1 MARFA
6 TAILALSACAAT
18 PAAAQSLPLSFVPD
32 DEPVHVRQ
40 RGFSFPTIN
49 YTAPTGETRQRKGI
63 LVGRQVAPNTL
74 VGVGLFETAPRL
86 RGYSPEAA
94 EGRAKGKR
102 RAAIGMSL
110 RF

>member
-6 TAILALSACAAT
+6 IAMLAISACAS
-18 PAAAQSLPLSFVPD
+18 PAAAQHIPLRLSPD
-32 DEPVHVRQ
+32 DEPIHVRQ

-49 YTAPTGETRQRKGI
+49 YTAPTGETRQLKGI
-63 LVGRQVAPNTL
+63 LIGRRVAPNTL
-74 VGVGLFETAPRL
+74 VGVGLFETAPKL
-86 RGYSPEAA
+86 KGYTPEGA

-102 RAAIGMSL
+102 RAAVGLSM

>member
-6 TAILALSACAAT
+6 TAMLALSACATT
-18 PAAAQSLPLSFVPD
+18 PAAAQELPLPFIPD
-32 DEPVHVRQ
+32 DEPIHVRQ

-63 LVGRQVAPNTL
+63 LIGRQVAPNTL
-74 VGVGLFETAPRL
+74 VGVGLFETAPKL
-86 RGYSPEAA
+86 KGYTPEGA

-102 RAAIGMSL
+102 RAAVGLSL

>member
-6 TAILALSACAAT
+6 TAMLAISACAT
-18 PAAAQSLPLSFVPD
+18 PAAAQQFPIPFIPD

-63 LVGRQVAPNTL
+63 LIGRQVAPNTL
-74 VGVGLFETAPRL
+74 VGVGLFETTPRL
-86 RGYSPEAA
+86 KGYSPEAS

>member
-6 TAILALSACAAT
+6 TAMLAISACAS
-18 PAAAQSLPLSFVPD
+18 PAAAQELPFQFIPD

-63 LVGRQVAPNTL
+63 LIGRQVAPNTL
-74 VGVGLFETAPRL
+74 VGVGLFETAPKL
-86 RGYSPEAA
+86 KGYSPEAA

>member
-6 TAILALSACAAT
+6 TAMLALSACATT
-18 PAAAQSLPLSFVPD
+18 PAAAQGIPLRAIPD

-49 YTAPTGETRQRKGI
+49 YTAPTGEIRQRKGI
-63 LVGRQVAPNTL
+63 LIGRQVAPNTL
-74 VGVGLFETAPRL
+74 VGVGLFETAPKV
-86 RGYSPEAA
+86 RGYSPDAA

-102 RAAIGMSL
+102 RAAVGISL

>member
-1 MARFA
+1 MTRFA

-18 PAAAQSLPLSFVPD
+18 PAAAQGLPLSFVPD
-32 DEPVHVRQ
+32 DPVQVRQ

-74 VGVGLFETAPRL
+74 IGVGLFETAPRF

-110 RF
+110 HF

>member
-1 MARFA
+1 MARIA
-6 TAILALSACAAT
+6 TAILALSACAT
-18 PAAAQSLPLSFVPD
+18 PAVAQEAPLSFVTD

-63 LVGRQVAPNTL
+63 LIGRQVAPNTL
-74 VGVGLFETAPRL
+74 LGVGLFETAPRL

-102 RAAIGMSL
+102 RAAVGMSL

>member
-1 MARFA
+1 MVRFA

-18 PAAAQSLPLSFVPD
+18 PAATQGLPLPFVPD
-32 DEPVHVRQ
+32 DEPVHLRQ

-49 YTAPTGETRQRKGI
+49 YTGPTGETRQLKGI
-63 LVGRQVAPNTL
+63 LIGRQVAPNAL
-74 VGVGLFETAPRL
+74 VGVGLFETAPKL
-86 RGYSPEAA
+86 KGYTPEAT

-102 RAAIGMSL
+102 RAAVGMSL

>member
-1 MARFA
+1 MTRFA
-6 TAILALSACAAT
+6 IAILALSACAT
-18 PAAAQSLPLSFVPD
+18 TSAAAQPLQLPLATD
-32 DEPVHVRQ
+32 DEPVHIRQ
-40 RGFSFPTIN
+40 RGFSFPRVN

-63 LVGRQVAPNTL
+63 LIGRRVAPNTL
-74 VGVGLFETAPRL
+74 VGVGLFETVPKL

>member
-6 TAILALSACAAT
+6 TAMLAISACAS
-18 PAAAQSLPLSFVPD
+18 PAAAQELPLQFIPD

-63 LVGRQVAPNTL
+63 LIGRQVAPNTL
-74 VGVGLFETAPRL
+74 VGVGLFETAPKL
-86 RGYSPEAA
+86 KGYSPEAA

>member
-6 TAILALSACAAT
+6 TAILVLSACAST
-18 PAAAQSLPLSFVPD
+18 PAAAQALPLSFVPD
-32 DEPVHVRQ
+32 NEPVHVRQ

-49 YTAPTGETRQRKGI
+49 YTAPTGETRQRRGI
-63 LVGRQVAPNTL
+63 LVGRQVAPNAL

-86 RGYSPEAA
+86 RGYSPEAT

-102 RAAIGMSL
+102 RAAIGLSL

>member
-6 TAILALSACAAT
+6 TAMLAISACAS
-18 PAAAQSLPLSFVPD
+18 PAAAQELPLQFIPD
-32 DEPVHVRQ
+32 DQPVHVRQ

-63 LVGRQVAPNTL
+63 LIGRQVAPNTL
-74 VGVGLFETAPRL
+74 VGVGLFETAPKL
-86 RGYSPEAA
+86 KGYSPEAA

>member
-6 TAILALSACAAT
+6 TSMLAVSAWAAA
-18 PAAAQSLPLSFVPD
+18 PAAAQNLPLSFVPD
-32 DEPVHVRQ
+32 DEPVHVRH

-63 LVGRQVAPNTL
+63 LIGRQVAPNTL
-74 VGVGLFETAPRL
+74 VGVGLFETAPKL
-86 RGYSPEAA
+86 KGYTPEGA

-102 RAAIGMSL
+102 RAAVGLSL